1 SGSSTEQTYS
11 PGTRSI
17 QNSRFPSPRP
27 FLSPMAKRPD
37 DELLDVLKEIRNWLR
52 AAAHGPVK
60 TLLEAA
66 LPDEK
71 SRTAYQM
78 FDGTVSVEQVRVR
91 CKMSP
96 NAVVALANRCAAMGL
111 MDLNPEKRRIR
122 LFDLRDF
129 GLLRQS

>member
-1 SGSSTEQTYS
+1 MQKQS
-11 PGTRSI
+11 
-17 QNSRFPSPRP
+17 
-27 FLSPMAKRPD
+27 D
-37 DELLDVLKEIRNWLR
+37 DKSLEVLIEIRNWIR

-66 LPDEK
+66 LPDTK

-78 FDGTVSVEQVRVR
+78 FDGAVSVEQVRVA

-111 MDLNPEKRRIR
+111 MGLTAEKKRIR
-122 LFDLRDF
+122 LFDLADF
-129 GLLRQS
+129 GLAQEDKASLEKA

>member
-1 SGSSTEQTYS
+1 MQKQSEE
-11 PGTRSI
+11 
-17 QNSRFPSPRP
+17 
-27 FLSPMAKRPD
+27 K
-37 DELLDVLKEIRNWLR
+37 LLEVLVEIRNWIR

-71 SRTAYQM
+71 SRMAYQM
-78 FDGTVSVEQVRVR
+78 FDGTVSVEQVRVA

-111 MDLNPEKRRIR
+111 MELNAEKKRNR
-122 LFDLRDF
+122 LFDLSDF
-129 GLLRQS
+129 GLIGGNEVTKAVEKS

>member
-1 SGSSTEQTYS
+1 MQKQSEE
-11 PGTRSI
+11 
-17 QNSRFPSPRP
+17 
-27 FLSPMAKRPD
+27 K
-37 DELLDVLKEIRNWLR
+37 LLDVLVEIRNWIR

-66 LPDEK
+66 LPDAK
-71 SRTAYQM
+71 SRAAYQM
-78 FDGTVSVEQVRVR
+78 FDGKVSADQVRIA

-111 MDLNPEKRRIR
+111 MELNDDKKRIR

-129 GLLRQS
+129 GLIE